1 MKRYPVVFVSLQTQ
15 KDLLQT
21 KAAKG
26 LDISQRTGPLGYL
39 CERIDDTEDLWVNRG
54 FYSPN

>member
-1 MKRYPVVFVSLQTQ
+1 MFTLRRFLSLQTQ

-26 LDISQRTGPLGYL
+26 LDISQRTGSLGYD
-39 CERIDDTEDLWVNRG
+39 CDRIDDVVDL
-54 FYSPN
+54 